1 MEINQR
7 FVGRVAMVT
16 GASSGIGAA
25 IARSL
30 AAGGVEV
37 AAIARRA
44 DRLEALRAEA
54 GERIH
59 PLAADLRD
67 EASLLSAFAAV
78 RDRWGG
84 VDVVVNNAG
93 LGHHAPLAS
102 GDTEHW
108 REMLEVNVLA
118 LCVATREAITDF
130 RAHGRGGYVIH
141 ISSMAG
147 HRIPEES
154 GVYSA
159 TKFAVRSLTEGLRR
173 ELLDLE
179 VPVRV
184 TAISPGF
191 VETEFAARY
200 HRSEEMAARTYGRY
214 PVLQP
219 DDIARAVV
227 FLLSQPEHVQYHDL
241 LVRPSQQPT

>member
-1 MEINQR
+1 MELSDR
-7 FVGRVAMVT
+7 FIGRAVMVT
-16 GASSGIGAA
+16 GASAGIGAR

-30 AAGGVEV
+30 AGAGMNV
-37 AAIARRA
+37 AAVARRGE
-44 DRLEALRAEA
+44 RLEALREEV
-54 GERIH
+54 GERIF
-59 PLAADLRD
+59 PLVADLRD

-78 RDRWGG
+78 RERWGG
-84 VDVVVNNAG
+84 LDVVVNNAG
-93 LGHHAPLAS
+93 LGHDAPLVDGA
-102 GDTEHW
+102 TEKW

-118 LCVATREAITDF
+118 LCVATREAIADF

-147 HRIPEES
+147 HRVPEES

-159 TKFAVRSLTEGLRR
+159 TKFAVRSLTECLRR
-173 ELLDLE
+173 ELLGLE
-179 VPVRV
+179 VPIRV

-191 VETEFAARY
+191 VETEFAAHY
-200 HRSEEMAARTYGRY
+200 HGSQEAAAETYGRY

-219 DDIARAVV
+219 DDIARAVL

-241 LVRPSQQPT
+241 LVRPSQQSS